1 MIKLNLETSSPEEE
15 KLKSYLENNVSQTLA
30 EKIINGVLINKDGKP
45 LINKKT
51 LKQFLNYA
59 NSEARK
65 IAAKGA
71 QYAFVDDTTVFGW
84 AIHFFEEDS
93 IEGTLYTLDGAEYKP
108 EPKKNT
114 AKTISKPTTTPATT
128 PVIKKPE
135 KPQMSIFDMV
145 DTTTEQAKQE
155 EIEEREEEHEDYSYC
170 QIDTETGEII
180 RHEEEPKKVIKTMN
194 TMAQK
199 YFEIKAKYQGVVA
212 MRLGDFYEVLGE
224 DAVTI
229 AEELNLTLTGRDIGL
244 DERMPMIGFPY
255 HAKDIY
261 FSKIIEK
268 HKLVIVEDG
277 EPKEFTKPEPV
288 KPVQPVI
295 EEPDVQEDDDDIDMY
310 KSFNSAAL
318 ATLLDKL
325 GDDVNIQ

>member
-1 MIKLNLETSSPEEE
+1 MIKLDLKANTPEQEIV
-15 KLKSYLENNVSQTLA
+15 LKHFTPLVSDVLA
-30 EKIINGVLINKDGKP
+30 EKINNGVYIEKDGKR
-45 LINKKT
+45 LLNKKDLDT
-51 LKQFLNYA
+51 FMIYLAEQAKK
-59 NSEARK
+59 K
-65 IAAKGA
+65 IPEKNQHGA
-71 QYAFVDDTTVFGW
+71 QSVCMEGEDILSLAVHY
-84 AIHFFEEDS
+84 FEEES
-93 IEGTLYTLDGAEYKP
+93 IIGTLYNEDGTEYKP
-108 EPKKNT
+108 VTKPIPKKP
-114 AKTISKPTTTPATT
+114 AKATTPAIAYT
-128 PVIKKPE
+128 PP

-145 DTTTEQAKQE
+145 DTSTEQVKQ
-155 EIEEREEEHEDYSYC
+155 EIEEREEEHEDYSDC

-261 FSKIIEK
+261 FSKIIES
-268 HKLVIVEDG
+268 HKLLIVEDG
-277 EPKEFTKPEPV
+277 ETKEFTKPEPV
-288 KPVQPVI
+288 RPIQPVI
-295 EEPDVQEDDDDIDMY
+295 EEPAQEDDDDIDMY

-318 ATLLDKL
+318 ATLLDKF
-325 GDDVNIQ
+325 GEDINIQ

>member
-15 KLKSYLENNVSQTLA
+15 KLKSYLENSISQTLA
-30 EKIINGVLINKDGKP
+30 DKINNGVPINKDGKP

-51 LKQFLNYA
+51 LKQFLTFA

-71 QYAFVDDTTVFGW
+71 QYAFIDDATVFGW
-84 AIHFFEEDS
+84 AIHYFEEDS

-114 AKTISKPTTTPATT
+114 AKTVTKPTTITPTT

-145 DTTTEQAKQE
+145 DTSTEQAKQE
-155 EIEEREEEHEDYSYC
+155 EIKEREEEHEDYSAC

-194 TMAQK
+194 PMAQK
-199 YFEIKAKYQGVVA
+199 YFEIKAKHQGVVA

-244 DERMPMIGFPY
+244 DERIPMIGFPY

-261 FSKIIEK
+261 FSKIIEN

-277 EPKEFTKPEPV
+277 EEKVYTEPEPV
-288 KPVQPVI
+288 KPVQPII
-295 EEPDVQEDDDDIDMY
+295 EEPDAQEDDDDFEIY

>member
-15 KLKSYLENNVSQTLA
+15 KLKSYLENNISQTLA
-30 EKIINGVLINKDGKP
+30 DKINNGVPINKDGKP

-51 LKQFLNYA
+51 LKQFLTFA

-71 QYAFVDDTTVFGW
+71 QYAFVDDATVFGW
-84 AIHFFEEDS
+84 AIHYFEEDS

-114 AKTISKPTTTPATT
+114 AKTVTKPTTITTT

-145 DTTTEQAKQE
+145 DTSTEQAKQE
-155 EIEEREEEHEDYSYC
+155 EIKESEEEHEDYSAC

-194 TMAQK
+194 PMAQK

-261 FSKIIEK
+261 FSKIIEN

-277 EPKEFTKPEPV
+277 EEKVYTEPEPV

-295 EEPDVQEDDDDIDMY
+295 EEPDAQEDDDFEIY

>member
-1 MIKLNLETSSPEEE
+1 
-15 KLKSYLENNVSQTLA
+15 
-30 EKIINGVLINKDGKP
+30 
-45 LINKKT
+45 
-51 LKQFLNYA
+51 
-59 NSEARK
+59 
-65 IAAKGA
+65 
-71 QYAFVDDTTVFGW
+71 
-84 AIHFFEEDS
+84 
-93 IEGTLYTLDGAEYKP
+93 
-108 EPKKNT
+108 
-114 AKTISKPTTTPATT
+114 
-128 PVIKKPE
+128 
-135 KPQMSIFDMV
+135 MSIFDMV

-155 EIEEREEEHEDYSYC
+155 EIKEPEEEHEDYSAC

-194 TMAQK
+194 PMAQK

-224 DAVTI
+224 DAITI

-277 EPKEFTKPEPV
+277 EEKVYTEPEPV

-295 EEPDVQEDDDDIDMY
+295 EEPDAQEDDDDFEIY

>member
-1 MIKLNLETSSPEEE
+1 MINLNLETSSPEEE
-15 KLKSYLENNVSQTLA
+15 RVKSYLENNVSQTLA
-30 EKIINGVLINKDGKP
+30 DKINNGVPISKDGKP

-51 LKQFLNYA
+51 LKQFLTFA

-84 AIHFFEEDS
+84 AIHYFEEDS
-93 IEGTLYTLDGAEYKP
+93 IEGTLYTLDGTEYKH
-108 EPKKNT
+108 EPKKNPV
-114 AKTISKPTTTPATT
+114 KTVNTPTTTPTT
-128 PVIKKPE
+128 VIKKTE

-145 DTTTEQAKQE
+145 TTTEQAQQE
-155 EIEEREEEHEDYSYC
+155 EIEKPVEEEKDDYSDC

-180 RHEEEPKKVIKTMN
+180 RQEEEPKKVIKTMN

-261 FSKIIEK
+261 FSKIIES
-268 HKLVIVEDG
+268 HKLLIVEDG

-288 KPVQPVI
+288 KPIQPI
-295 EEPDVQEDDDDIDMY
+295 KEEPDVQEEDEDFDIY

-325 GDDVNIQ
+325 GDDINIQ